1 MPQKRIK
8 HVRSSASPTRRS
20 AGAQPRAASAPRGDH
35 RHNARVTGPSA
46 ARSGRSRVAQRAA
59 SAGAQQRAFA
69 SRDSQAGK
77 SVALP
82 GGHEV
87 LLTRRHFLYGA
98 AGLAALAVLGGGG
111 YAASKAASSSSGSLS
126 TLKVP
131 ESAVFTSEDCEQIE
145 DPDTVMRLVTTKEL
159 PYGSL
164 VWANDD
170 SVAACLMPTDQAKPL
185 STVGLLSLASGTVS
199 TVLKQAVGQD
209 EGFEVYDVRACAR
222 GVVWAEADILD
233 GLWRVYSAPSDGS
246 SIGEPTLL
254 EEGTT
259 DWEMPT
265 LAASGD
271 YAWWQVLP
279 RLDGPKKTEAS
290 RLSRAPFGSSQ
301 AEEVYSSNGRM
312 CTPPC
317 AVDGGVVITPRAATS
332 GTYYQLTRLDATTA
346 QATDAVVL
354 PSSMR
359 PLEAGYGPTGFSFAF
374 DAIYNYGDGIKNLG
388 TYVPAKAV
396 SVEAPAVAEGEDG
409 GGDASPLRALDNAGA
424 AAYGDASWF
433 HFPRTPT
440 APPAWCGKWFMVK
453 STRAVCGIDPESRR
467 YFTLDVK
474 NGTDDYGDY
483 LASTGSGSR
492 VVTFSNIDYTPLEG
506 EQQRCCLVRV
516 WSPVE

>member
-1 MPQKRIK
+1 M
-8 HVRSSASPTRRS
+8 
-20 AGAQPRAASAPRGDH
+20 
-35 RHNARVTGPSA
+35 N
-46 ARSGRSRVAQRAA
+46 
-59 SAGAQQRAFA
+59 
-69 SRDSQAGK
+69 
-77 SVALP
+77 LP
-82 GGHEV
+82 GGGEV

-98 AGLAALAVLGGGG
+98 AGLAALVALGGGG
-111 YAASKAASSSSGSLS
+111 YAASKAASSSSGLA

-131 ESAVFTSEDCEQIE
+131 EDAVFTSEDCEQIE
-145 DPDTVMRLVTTKEL
+145 DPDTVMRLMTTKEL

-170 SVAACLMPTDQAKPL
+170 AVAACLMPTEQAKPL
-185 STVGLLSLASGTVS
+185 CTVGLLSLSSGTVS

-209 EGFEVYDVRACAR
+209 EGFEVYDVRACSR
-222 GVVWAEADILD
+222 GIVWAEADILD

-246 SIGEPTLL
+246 SIGEPVLL

-279 RLDGPKKTEAS
+279 RLDGPKKSDAS
-290 RLSRAPFGSSQ
+290 LLKRAAFGSSQ

-317 AVDGGVVITPRAATS
+317 AVEGGVVITPRAATS
-332 GTYYQLTRLDATTA
+332 GTYYQLTRLDAATA
-346 QATDAVVL
+346 EATDAVVL

-359 PLEAGYGPTGFSFAF
+359 PLEATYGPTGFSFAF

-388 TYVPAKAV
+388 TYVPASAV
-396 SVEAPAVAEGEDG
+396 SPQVAAAAEGDDEPSG
-409 GGDASPLRALDNAGA
+409 SPVSALDAAGA
-424 AAYGDASWF
+424 EAYGAAPWF
-433 HFPRTPT
+433 RFPRTPT

-453 STRAVCGIDPESRR
+453 STKAVCGVDPETRR
-467 YFTLDVK
+467 YFMLDVK

-483 LASTGSGSR
+483 LASTGSGNR

-506 EQQRCCLVRV
+506 DQQRHCLVRV
-516 WSPVE
+516 WGPAE

>member
-1 MPQKRIK
+1 MRA
-8 HVRSSASPTRRS
+8 SASPSRRS
-20 AGAQPRAASAPRGDH
+20 AGTRPRAASAAPRGGH
-35 RHNARVTGPSA
+35 SKNPIAAGPSA
-46 ARSGRSRVAQRAA
+46 ARASRSRAAHRAA
-59 SAGAQQRAFA
+59 PKAAPQRRGAAGGP
-69 SRDSQAGK
+69 AGEGAH
-77 SVALP
+77 VTLP
-82 GGHEV
+82 GGREV

-111 YAASKAASSSSGSLS
+111 YAASKAASSSGGGVS

-145 DPDTVMRLVTTKEL
+145 DSATVMGLMVTKEL

-164 VWANDD
+164 VWASDD
-170 SVAACLMPTDQAKPL
+170 TVAACLMPTDQGRPL
-185 STVGLLSLASGTVS
+185 STVGLLSLTSGTVN

-222 GVVWAEADILD
+222 GMVWAEADILD
-233 GLWRVYSAPSDGS
+233 GLWRVYAAPGDGA
-246 SIGEPTLL
+246 SIGTPVLL

-290 RLSRAPFGSSQ
+290 LLKRAAFGSSQ
-301 AEEVYSSNGRM
+301 VEEAYSSNGRM
-312 CTPPC
+312 CAPPC
-317 AVDGGVVITPRAATS
+317 AVEGGVVITPRADTS
-332 GTYYQLTRLDATTA
+332 GTYYQLTRLDAATA
-346 QATDAVVL
+346 EVTDAVVL

-388 TYVPAKAV
+388 TYVPASPVTV
-396 SVEAPAVAEGEDG
+396 SAPAAPEDDDG
-409 GGDASPLRALDNAGA
+409 KADASPLRALDAAGA
-424 AAYGDASWF
+424 AAYGDAPWF
-433 HFPRTPT
+433 RFPRTPT

-453 STRAVCGIDPESRR
+453 STRAVCGIDPATKR

-506 EQQRCCLVRV
+506 DPQKHCLVRV

>member
-8 HVRSSASPTRRS
+8 HVRSSASPSRRS
-20 AGAQPRAASAPRGDH
+20 AGAGPRATSAAPRGGH
-35 RHNARVTGPSA
+35 RQRSVAKGPSA
-46 ARSGRSRVAQRAA
+46 ARSGRSRAAHRAA
-59 SAGAQQRAFA
+59 PSGPQRRVPADGAAEGPR
-69 SRDSQAGK
+69 
-77 SVALP
+77 VALP
-82 GGHEV
+82 GGREV

-98 AGLAALAVLGGGG
+98 AGLAALAAVGAGG
-111 YAASKAASSSSGSLS
+111 YAASRAASSGSDGLA

-145 DPDTVMRLVTTKEL
+145 DPDTVMRLITTKEL

-170 SVAACLMPTDQAKPL
+170 DVAACLMPTDQARPL
-185 STVGLLSLASGTVS
+185 CTVGLLSLSSGTVN

-209 EGFEVYDVRACAR
+209 EGFEVYDVRACSR

-233 GLWRVYSAPSDGS
+233 GLWRVYSASSDGA
-246 SIGEPTLL
+246 SIGQPALL

-279 RLDGPKKTEAS
+279 RLEGPKKTEAS
-290 RLSRAPFGSSQ
+290 LLKRAPFGSTQ
-301 AEEVYSSNGRM
+301 AEKVYSSNGRM
-312 CTPPC
+312 TTPPC
-317 AVDGGVVITPRAATS
+317 AVEGGVVITPRAATS
-332 GTYYQLTRLDATTA
+332 GTYYQLTRLDAATA
-346 QATDAVVL
+346 QVTDAVVL

-359 PLEAGYGPTGFSFAF
+359 PLEAAYGPTGFSFAF

-388 TYVPAKAV
+388 TYVPASAV
-396 SVEAPAVAEGEDG
+396 SVEAPAAESEADG
-409 GGDASPLRALDNAGA
+409 DSSPVRTLDAAGA
-424 AAYGDASWF
+424 SAYGAAPWF
-433 HFPRTPT
+433 RFPRTPT

-453 STRAVCGIDPESRR
+453 STKAVCGIDPESRR

-506 EQQRCCLVRV
+506 DPQHHCLVRV
-516 WSPVE
+516 WSPAE

>member
-1 MPQKRIK
+1 M
-8 HVRSSASPTRRS
+8 RSSAPHTRRS
-20 AGAQPRAASAPRGDH
+20 AGARPRAASAPRGDR
-35 RHNARVTGPSA
+35 RHNARAAGPSA
-46 ARSGRSRVAQRAA
+46 ARSGRSRAAHRTA
-59 SAGAQQRAFA
+59 SAGPQRHVAA
-69 SRDSQAGK
+69 GDQAGTGIT
-77 SVALP
+77 LP

-98 AGLAALAVLGGGG
+98 AGLAALVALAGGG
-111 YAASKAASSSSGSLS
+111 YAASQAASSRGGSLS

-145 DPDTVMRLVTTKEL
+145 DPSTAMRLVTTREL

-170 SVAACLMPTDQAKPL
+170 TVAACLMPTDQAKPL
-185 STVGLLSLASGTVS
+185 STVGLISLESGTVS
-199 TVLKQAVGQD
+199 TVLKRAVGQD

-222 GVVWAEADILD
+222 GMVWAEADILD
-233 GLWRVYSAPSDGS
+233 GLWRVYAAPSDGS
-246 SIGEPTLL
+246 SIGEPVLL

-332 GTYYQLTRLDATTA
+332 GTYYQLTRLDAATA
-346 QATDAVVL
+346 EATDAVVL

-359 PLEAGYGPTGFSFAF
+359 PLEATYGPTGFSFAF

-388 TYVPAKAV
+388 TYVPASAV
-396 SVEAPAVAEGEDG
+396 PTGAPAAAEGDEG
-409 GGDASPLRALDNAGA
+409 EPDASPLRALGAAGA
-424 AAYGDASWF
+424 AAYGAATWF
-433 HFPRTPT
+433 RFPRTPT
-440 APPAWCGKWFMVK
+440 AAPAWCGKWFMVK
-453 STRAVCGIDPESRR
+453 STKAVCGIDPETRR
-467 YFTLDVK
+467 YFMLDVR

-506 EQQRCCLVRV
+506 DQQRCCLVRV
-516 WSPVE
+516 WSPSE